1 MGRGSLGGLV
11 GDGNLPSQNPA
22 SCIYKWNALVKFSS
36 AVGCMF
42 YYREVLILTV
52 LKMNLEALE
61 AMDFFWAALKDRER
75 ISDLF
80 IQEVTAMQGYE
91 LSYDEEFTSE
101 SVRRVLSALANREPF
116 KASNKKEGRLYSNH
130 LWMMDD
136 LGIEKAML
144 QPVKQLNV
152 EHLRQQISTAV
163 PHEEIQI
170 HVVPLHLDTHKV
182 VKNHLLINF
191 VKIQLGEEENKV
203 NIQNLA
209 LDDFILN
216 TINQEMI

>member
-1 MGRGSLGGLV
+1 M
-11 GDGNLPSQNPA
+11 
-22 SCIYKWNALVKFSS
+22 
-36 AVGCMF
+36 
-42 YYREVLILTV
+42 TV

-116 KASNKKEGRLYSNH
+116 KASNKKEGRRVSNDLYSNH
-130 LWMMDD
+130 LLMMDD

-152 EHLRQQISTAV
+152 EHLRQQILTGVS
-163 PHEEIQI
+163 HEEIQI

-191 VKIQLGEEENKV
+191 FKIQLGEEENKV
-203 NIQNLA
+203 HIQNLA

>member
-1 MGRGSLGGLV
+1 M
-11 GDGNLPSQNPA
+11 
-22 SCIYKWNALVKFSS
+22 
-36 AVGCMF
+36 
-42 YYREVLILTV
+42 TV

-61 AMDFFWAALKDRER
+61 AMDFYWAALKDRER

-80 IQEVTAMQGYE
+80 IQEVTAMQGYC
-91 LSYDEEFTSE
+91 LSYDDEFTAE

-152 EHLRQQISTAV
+152 EHLRQHVSTNI
-163 PHEEIQI
+163 PYEEIQI

-182 VKNHLLINF
+182 VNNHILINF
-191 VKIQLGEEENKV
+191 FKIQLGEDESKV
-203 NIQNLA
+203 NIQNVA
-209 LDDFILN
+209 LDQYILN